1 MLKLVNKLMAKIR
14 NLKLVIMLKYQNIK
28 ILLQK
33 VALQIGLREFLWL
46 KKVINTV
53 PWTYDINNLIWEEIF
68 ERLNE
73 KKSQKTNQK
82 EFRTEEQL
90 KNVDNYML
98 NGKDAIIW
106 WKRHS
111 INE

>member
-1 MLKLVNKLMAKIR
+1 
-14 NLKLVIMLKYQNIK
+14 MLKYQNIK

-53 PWTYDINNLIWEEIF
+53 PWAYDINNLIWEEIF
-68 ERLNE
+68 ERLDE
-73 KKSQKTNQK
+73 KESQKTNQK
-82 EFRTEEQL
+82 EFRTEEPL

-98 NGKDAIIW
+98 NGKDTIIW
-106 WKRHS
+106 
-111 INE
+111 